1 MMLATAIRQNPA
13 ARYAFELSS
22 RMDNMINV
30 IEATPRINL
39 TPIDNFLFNIFVSSV
54 HLMTRSSHEKRT
66 DPRTPTVQK
75 PGITE
80 WDRSCPLALMSLFL
94 HLIHGFISH
103 PEVFIIPDVIAG
115 LDYDISGTDAEP
127 EGEPLLH

>member
-1 MMLATAIRQNPA
+1 MPSPA
-13 ARYAFELSS
+13 ARHAFDLSS
-22 RMDNMINV
+22 NMEMIINV
-30 IEATPRINL
+30 NAAIPRINL
-39 TPIDNFLFNIFVSSV
+39 TAVHNFLFFIVVSSV

-66 DPRTPTVQK
+66 DPRTPTVQN

-103 PEVFIIPDVIAG
+103 PEVFLIPDVIAG

-127 EGEPLLH
+127 EGESLLH

>member
-1 MMLATAIRQNPA
+1 MEMIINAIA
-13 ARYAFELSS
+13 A
-22 RMDNMINV
+22 I
-30 IEATPRINL
+30 PRINL
-39 TPIDNFLFNIFVSSV
+39 TAVKNFLFFIVVSSV
-54 HLMTRSSHEKRT
+54 HLMTRSSHEQRT